1 MKEGE
6 QRRRRRRTIAQTC
19 AKAAVKDGAVQ
30 DDDDDGKF
38 RPDVSAQQL
47 KRNRN
52 EKCVE
57 GREMELSS

>member
-30 DDDDDGKF
+30 DDDDGKF

-52 EKCVE
+52 EKCAE
-57 GREMELSS
+57 GMEMELSS